1 MAKYPV
7 LTDEMFREMMSSDA
21 GIREARYATGYGHW
35 VDGASVTD
43 GHYVSWPDYRSK
55 WEISDEQRAQAK
67 ERFKERKAET
77 REYCSRRG
85 VLTWHSMG
93 MNYPPTVDGGI
104 GNYRI
109 RTNFKDKTGHVW
121 FIEIHPVRNDK
132 VDADEARGWWGEV
145 YDVSKA
151 EAMDRGYQK
160 KKEQL
165 LEKYGNWW
173 KVPTNERVYAPS
185 CPYERI
191 ECGQPFTYANVLAW
205 VNDRFHTDYTEL
217 FLERYFLNCDDV
229 ISEC

>member
-1 MAKYPV
+1 MAKYPI
-7 LTDEMFREMMSSDA
+7 LTDEMFREMMQSDK
-21 GIREARYATGYGHW
+21 GIREARFAVGYGRYE
-35 VDGASVTD
+35 DGRSITD
-43 GHYVSWPDYRSK
+43 GHYVNWPNHWNQY
-55 WEISDEQRAQAK
+55 EISDEQRAQAK
-67 ERFKERKAET
+67 ERFEERKAET
-77 REYCSRRG
+77 LEYCSQRG

-121 FIEIHPVRNDK
+121 FIEIHPVRNDQ

-151 EAMDRGYQK
+151 EEMDRGYQK

-191 ECGQPFTYANVLAW
+191 ECGRPFTYANVLAW

-217 FLERYFLNCDDV
+217 FLERYFVNCDDV